1 MAGQPHIRPVHPLL
15 VSELCQAPQAPR
27 IWVQIR
33 AHHSRCSLICPLL
46 RAARQ
51 PVGSGMG
58 VGSLLKIRGHLQG
71 SWEPAVFFPVP
82 GTLSPSFSLV
92 DVSPE
97 ASGLHLGSC
106 CPSAHPVSLL
116 QSLFV
121 TPPLCAFIRTTL
133 PLPLSLSLPFFH
145 ILLASAHCFPLLVPL
160 GVSKGGH
167 QAGPELRS
175 RSPGLSSL
183 FGKFCYHRTLQQ
195 GDRGPGW

>member
-1 MAGQPHIRPVHPLL
+1 MAGQPHIRPVHPLP

-71 SWEPAVFFPVP
+71 SWEHAVFSPVP

-97 ASGLHLGSC
+97 ASRLHLGSC
-106 CPSAHPVSLL
+106 CPPAHPVSLL

-121 TPPLCAFIRTTL
+121 SSPLCLHKDHPPSPPFPVSAFL
-133 PLPLSLSLPFFH
+133 SHPAPL
-145 ILLASAHCFPLLVPL
+145 CPLLSSPCA
-160 GVSKGGH
+160 SGG
-167 QAGPELRS
+167 
-175 RSPGLSSL
+175 
-183 FGKFCYHRTLQQ
+183 F
-195 GDRGPGW
+195 

>member
-1 MAGQPHIRPVHPLL
+1 MAGQLRIRPVHPLP
-15 VSELCQAPQAPR
+15 VSELCQAPQEPR

-58 VGSLLKIRGHLQG
+58 VGSLLKIRGHLQA
-71 SWEPAVFFPVP
+71 SWEPAVFSSVP
-82 GTLSPSFSLV
+82 GTLSPRFSLV

-97 ASGLHLGSC
+97 APGLHLGSC

-121 TPPLCAFIRTTL
+121 PPPLCAFIRTSL
-133 PLPLSLSLPFFH
+133 PLPLSLSLLFFH
-145 ILLASAHCFPLLVPL
+145 ILLLSSHRFPLLVPL
-160 GVSKGGH
+160 
-167 QAGPELRS
+167 AAA
-175 RSPGLSSL
+175 
-183 FGKFCYHRTLQQ
+183 FGCF
-195 GDRGPGW
+195 